1 MSRRRVAGSESI
13 YSVYRHTMHG
23 ACWITTWRVCVSCD
37 TTVTRVPVN
46 AACTHVKEAGSN
58 GCYFVNF
65 FAEKE
70 RERQRGERSAA
81 MMKNRERRRMGKESS
96 NKMEKVRKRSIV
108 YWRRIHNLATCT

>member
-1 MSRRRVAGSESI
+1 MSQRRVAGSESI

-70 RERQRGERSAA
+70 RERET
-81 MMKNRERRRMGKESS
+81 ERREERDD
-96 NKMEKVRKRSIV
+96 EKSRASQNGQRVE
-108 YWRRIHNLATCT
+108 